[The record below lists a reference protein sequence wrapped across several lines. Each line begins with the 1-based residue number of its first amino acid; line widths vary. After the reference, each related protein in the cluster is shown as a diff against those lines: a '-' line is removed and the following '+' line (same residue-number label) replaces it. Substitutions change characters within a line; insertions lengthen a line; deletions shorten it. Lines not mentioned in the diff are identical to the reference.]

1 MLSVHLKWRL
11 DVCMYVIISSGRNS
25 EETPAGRSRT
35 QRLNTWTQD
44 VLLLRGNTAM
54 LVQHGLTLCM
64 KGRIVVFKHFELG
77 CYIPSW
83 KKRPF
88 PTSYFSTSWFLGAVP
103 AVSLSELVGFLNHL
117 LRMCTE
123 VHVKDRAAPAVDR
136 RSKCDWREGPSRR

>member
-11 DVCMYVIISSGRNS
+11 DVCMYVIIYFGRNS
-25 EETPAGRSRT
+25 EETPADRSRT
-35 QRLNTWTQD
+35 QQLNSWTQD
-44 VLLLRGNTAM
+44 LLLLWGNTAM

-83 KKRPF
+83 KRPF
-88 PTSYFSTSWFLGAVP
+88 STLYFSTSWFLGAVP
-103 AVSLSELVGFLNHL
+103 AVSLSEQVGFLNHL

-123 VHVKDRAAPAVDR
+123 VHMKDRAAPAVTW
-136 RSKCDWREGPSRR
+136 RSKCDWREGPSWR